1 MITLPQFLWEVWK
14 SKLRVSDKDTSYMK
28 SKSFRQRQLLFVLFT
43 QGVLQNVPD
52 FVITNPQQI
61 LGIKWKFSRHVL
73 LASLTDCFLME
84 LVRRGGAGTSKV
96 AQWGPVLCG
105 G

>member
-1 MITLPQFLWEVWK
+1 MEIKVKGTW
-14 SKLRVSDKDTSYMK
+14 VSDKDTSCMK

-61 LGIKWKFSRHVL
+61 LGIKWKFFQACTFSQFDRL
-73 LASLTDCFLME
+73 FFD
-84 LVRRGGAGTSKV
+84 GT
-96 AQWGPVLCG
+96 G
-105 G
+105 